1 MHPQVILIVAQQR
14 IADLHRA
21 ADHDRLVHTATTA
34 TSSHAVP
41 APSTPG
47 PRQSRSCA
55 GSAAVFRSRLHDR
68 LEPRE
73 GQAGDCK

>member
-1 MHPQVILIVAQQR
+1 MHPLLTLIAAQR
-14 IADLHRA
+14 IADLRRA

-41 APSTPG
+41 AP
-47 PRQSRSCA
+47 RH
-55 GSAAVFRSRLHDR
+55 AAAAPVSFLRWLRR

-73 GQAGDCK
+73 DQAGDCK